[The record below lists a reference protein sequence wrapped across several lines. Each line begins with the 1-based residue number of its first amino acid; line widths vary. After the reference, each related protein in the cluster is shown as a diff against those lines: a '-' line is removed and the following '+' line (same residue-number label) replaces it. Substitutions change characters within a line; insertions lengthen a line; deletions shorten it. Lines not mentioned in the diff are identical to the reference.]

1 MIVAKRKG
9 DKWYIGGMTNNRQQE
24 RTFELD
30 FDFLKEGQSYR
41 MTSFEDGVNANRQ
54 AMDYRKKEYKVVW
67 NYSLILPQLKKGDKI
82 IVRLARNGG
91 FASVI
96 E

>member
-1 MIVAKRKG
+1 
-9 DKWYIGGMTNNRQQE
+9 MTNNRQQE

-30 FDFLKEGQSYR
+30 FDFLKEGPSYR

-54 AMDYRKKEYKVVW
+54 AMDYRKKEYT
-67 NYSLILPQLKKGDKI
+67 LKKGDKI

-91 FASVI
+91 FDSVI